1 MRILCA
7 NWYGAGDA
15 DFERRLFPKIEFIVA
30 RAREGEMSPLPEAV
44 CREVDA
50 VINYSPTADLAA
62 PPAAFPK
69 CRIVVRSGVG
79 FDNLDLKGFGARG
92 VPVCN
97 APDYGTT
104 EVADHAL
111 ALRLAADDRLRPGC
125 SIKEAEDVIGIV
137 ASFSVFDRLHK
148 GGRRSPAGVAEI
160 LMRMASGVMRPLPQ
174 V

>member
-111 ALRLAADDRLRPGC
+111 ALMLALRRGIATYNAALVDDPQAGWNYRAAPLVARLKDATFGVVGLGRIGFAA
-125 SIKEAEDVIGIV
+125 A
-137 ASFSVFDRLHK
+137 
-148 GGRRSPAGVAEI
+148 
-160 LMRMASGVMRPLPQ
+160 
-174 V
+174 